1 MSNKFTRFKK
11 CVKENGITLSLLICF
26 RNLIN
31 KIFNHFIVGRNDTY
45 LDSSSRILG
54 IKNMTIGHDFRAGKD
69 LWLEAVTEYKGV
81 KLAPKIEIGNGVSL
95 SDFNHIGAAHYIRIG
110 NHVLFGSK
118 CYVTDHNHGI
128 YKGENQSNPSV
139 PPIERE
145 LTINGSVIIDDN
157 VWIGDN
163 VVILPNVHIGYGT
176 IIGANSIV
184 SKDIPPNSIAVGS
197 PAHVIKK
204 YDNKTGKW
212 MSVKSGV

>member
-1 MSNKFTRFKK
+1 MKQRVINFVNSLK
-11 CVKENGITLSLLICF
+11 VNGRLCIPIYYRKT
-26 RNLIN
+26 IN
-31 KIFNHFIVGRNDTY
+31 KIFNRIIIGRSDTSI
-45 LDSSSRILG
+45 DSRSKILG
-54 IKNMTIGHDFRAGKD
+54 LKCMRIGHAFSAGKG

-81 KLAPKIEIGNGVSL
+81 KLAPRIEIGNGVSL

-128 YKGENQSNPSV
+128 YKGENQSNPSI
-139 PPIERE
+139 PPTERE
-145 LTINGSVIIDDN
+145 LTTNGFVIIDDN

>member
-1 MSNKFTRFKK
+1 MKQRVIDFVN
-11 CVKENGITLSLLICF
+11 SLKVDGRLCIPIYY
-26 RNLIN
+26 RKAIN
-31 KIFNHFIVGRNDTY
+31 KIFNRIIIGRSDTSI
-45 LDSSSRILG
+45 DSRSKILG
-54 IKNMTIGHDFRAGKD
+54 LKCMRIGHAFSAGKG